1 MQKVPIKQIE
11 DSFCYINSLGGLFLV
26 SNYQCQYFDNLDV
39 ALKKTRENIIDL
51 FSEKEVFFKS
61 LTDFSEEKIESIIK
75 DIRQFSYSIF
85 QNNDLSYFLET
96 NKGKFFKIL
105 RDIESIKWQYR
116 QENNPNVSAIIDCRN
131 QLVSLFVQM
140 DKLAEVK
147 KINDLILKKIDSDL
161 FRWRE
166 ELKKTKE
173 KKLDSVTRFF
183 LEQKMTNLNLYLDE
197 VTFVNPYKE
206 KFESL
211 QNLLEKIDFKSID
224 NLNFDYLNKEIIKV
238 SEKF

>member
-1 MQKVPIKQIE
+1 
-11 DSFCYINSLGGLFLV
+11 
-26 SNYQCQYFDNLDV
+26 
-39 ALKKTRENIIDL
+39 
-51 FSEKEVFFKS
+51 
-61 LTDFSEEKIESIIK
+61 
-75 DIRQFSYSIF
+75 
-85 QNNDLSYFLET
+85 
-96 NKGKFFKIL
+96 
-105 RDIESIKWQYR
+105 
-116 QENNPNVSAIIDCRN
+116 
-131 QLVSLFVQM
+131 M

-161 FRWRE
+161 FRCRE